1 MQRFICVLCVFLL
14 LATTGAAFAQDEAV
28 EEVWYWGIDAEHATL
43 VAYNLSGKINVLD
56 VYLDPLDPQAT
67 VLRIDSDSALALID
81 GDGHLIVYELT
92 SDSAKRV
99 ASFGE

>member
-1 MQRFICVLCVFLL
+1 MKRFICVLCVFLL
-14 LATTGAAFAQDEAV
+14 FTTTGAALAQDAKV

-43 VAYNLSGKINVLD
+43 VAYNLSGKINILEVD
-56 VYLDPLDPQAT
+56 LDPLDPQAT
-67 VLRIDSDSALALID
+67 VLRIDSDSAWALID
-81 GDGHLIVYELT
+81 DDGHLVVYELT